1 MCLQSCVT
9 VCDINAEMLGEG
21 QRRARDRGL
30 GEILPSAVS
39 RHASSAEQFPPLLPV
54 DNQSL
59 QWVQGNAEALPF
71 PESCMDSYSIAFG
84 IRNVTN
90 ISAAL
95 KEAHRVSEHG
105 TSA

>member
-1 MCLQSCVT
+1 
-9 VCDINAEMLGEG
+9 MLGEG

-30 GEILPSAVS
+30 GECFTLGCGAGA
-39 RHASSAEQFPPLLPV
+39 HHDMCAAEQLPPHPPAES
-54 DNQSL
+54 QSL

-71 PESCMDSYSIAFG
+71 PESSMDSYSIAFG

-95 KEAHRVSEHG
+95 REAHRVSEHG